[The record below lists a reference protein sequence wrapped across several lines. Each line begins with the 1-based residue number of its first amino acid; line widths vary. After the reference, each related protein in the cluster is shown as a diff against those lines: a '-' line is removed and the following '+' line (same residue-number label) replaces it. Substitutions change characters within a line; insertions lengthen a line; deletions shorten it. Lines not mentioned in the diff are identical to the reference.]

1 MKRTNYIEINKK
13 KIGNLQEVYV
23 VAEMSGNHNGKIE
36 TALEIIKTAKECGAD
51 AIKIQTYTAET
62 ITINHDSPEFKINGG
77 LWDGRNLY
85 DLYNEAHTPW
95 EWHEEMFDFAKKIGI
110 TIFSS
115 PFDDTS
121 VDFLEK
127 LNTPA
132 YKIASPELIDL
143 NLIKKVA
150 STGKPVI
157 LSTGMANKNEIQ
169 NAVQAIRDQG
179 NNQIVVLH
187 CTAAYPAPVNES
199 NLKTISEI
207 SNQFNVLSGLSD
219 HTIGTKI
226 ATYASL
232 LGGCFI
238 EKHFTL
244 DRQKG
249 GVDSAFSIEPIELKN
264 LVKDLKELKLIMGKV
279 AFSPTDSEKNVLK
292 TRRSL
297 YVVKDISKGD
307 FLTRENI
314 KSIRPGKGLNP
325 KFLDIALN
333 SIASRNLKFG
343 EPLSRDMFIEKSD
356 KKR

>member
-1 MKRTNYIEINKK
+1 LGKIDNIEINHK
-13 KIGNLQEVYV
+13 KIGNDQEVYI
-23 VAEMSGNHNGKIE
+23 VAEMSGNHNGSLD
-36 TALEIIKTAKECGAD
+36 TALEIIKSAKECGAN
-51 AIKIQTYTAET
+51 AIKIQTYTPDT
-62 ITINHDSPEFKINGG
+62 ITINHNNPEFIINGG

-115 PFDDTS
+115 PFDETS

-127 LNTPA
+127 LNAPA
-132 YKIASPELIDL
+132 YKIASPEIIDL

-150 STGKPVI
+150 ITGKPVI
-157 LSTGMANKNEIQ
+157 LSSGMANKIEIQ
-169 NAVQAIRDQG
+169 NAVKTVRDQG
-179 NNQIVVLH
+179 NNQIIVLH
-187 CTAAYPAPVNES
+187 CTSAYPTPINES
-199 NLKTISEI
+199 NLKTIFEI
-207 SNQFNVLSGLSD
+207 TNQFNVLSGLSD
-219 HTIGTKI
+219 HTQGTKI
-226 ATYASL
+226 ATYASI

-249 GVDSAFSIEPIELKN
+249 GVDSAFSLEPNELKT
-264 LVKDLKELKLIMGKV
+264 LVKDLRELKTILGEV
-279 AFSPTDSEKNVLK
+279 AFYPTSSEKNVYK

-307 FLTRENI
+307 ILTQENI
-314 KSIRPGKGLNP
+314 KSIRPGNGLNP

-333 SIASRNLKFG
+333 SIALRDLKFG
-343 EPLSRDMFIEKSD
+343 EPLSMDMF
-356 KKR
+356 KKNN